1 MDTHVCFCGKILM
14 CSSVIAMQH
23 AAVSLSLSLSLSL
36 SAEKT
41 TSILSTHFTA
51 VPQSEGGSENKKEG
65 EAVRTRERQGK
76 KGGGGR

>member
-1 MDTHVCFCGKILM
+1 MDTHVCFCGQILM

-23 AAVSLSLSLSLSL
+23 PAVSLSLSL
-36 SAEKT
+36 SAEK